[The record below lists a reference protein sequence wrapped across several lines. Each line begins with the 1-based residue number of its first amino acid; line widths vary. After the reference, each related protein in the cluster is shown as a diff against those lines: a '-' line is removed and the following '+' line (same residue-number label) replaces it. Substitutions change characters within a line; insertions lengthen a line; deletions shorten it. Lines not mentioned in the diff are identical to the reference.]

1 MYQVLKS
8 GLEKNKKAAKVEEK
22 INFAFSVI
30 LSFKSAVDL
39 GVKSSPPAGAAW
51 AGVCIAL
58 QVCSQTYDPA
68 RLY

>member
-8 GLEKNKKAAKVEEK
+8 GLEKNKKVAKVEEK
-22 INFAFSVI
+22 VNFAFSVI

-39 GVKSSPPAGAAW
+39 GLKSNPAGAAAW

-58 QVCSQTYDPA
+58 QVCSYSYVHA
-68 RLY
+68 RLH